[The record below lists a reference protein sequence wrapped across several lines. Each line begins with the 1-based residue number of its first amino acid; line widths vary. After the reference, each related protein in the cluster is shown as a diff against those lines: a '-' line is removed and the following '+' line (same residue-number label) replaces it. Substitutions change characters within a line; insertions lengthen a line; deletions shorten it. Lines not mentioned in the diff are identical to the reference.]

1 MRRAM
6 GGALLGLA
14 ALVSTPGAA
23 GDGEQSPEIARFTV
37 VGAAIPEPLSGKPGD
52 PARGR
57 RIVLDRELGNCLIC
71 HQVPE
76 AGEPFQGDL
85 GPNLAGVGRRLS
97 PGQIRLR
104 LVDQS
109 RLNPAT
115 VMPPYHRVD
124 GLNRVA
130 AQYRGRPVLSA
141 EEIEDVVAYLAA
153 LTE

>member
-1 MRRAM
+1 M
-6 GGALLGLA
+6 GAALLAVA
-14 ALVSTPGAA
+14 ALGQSVGPASA
-23 GDGEQSPEIARFTV
+23 GQPSEAVARFRV
-37 VGAAIPEPLSGKPGD
+37 VGDAIPEPLSSKPGD
-52 PARGR
+52 PVRGR

-85 GPNLAGVGRRLS
+85 GPDLAGVGRRLS
-97 PGQIRLR
+97 AGQIRLR

-115 VMPPYHRVD
+115 VMPPYHRID

-130 AQYRGRPVLSA
+130 AKYRGRPVLSA
-141 EEIEDVVAYLAA
+141 EEVEDVVAYLAT
-153 LTE
+153 LKE

>member
-1 MRRAM
+1 MA
-6 GGALLGLA
+6 ASLLALA
-14 ALVSTPGAA
+14 ALVSALGPAA
-23 GDGEQSPEIARFTV
+23 AEEQLPYVARFTV
-37 VGAAIPEPLSGKPGD
+37 VGDAIPEPLAGKRGD

-85 GPNLAGVGRRLS
+85 GPNLAGVGGRLS

-115 VMPPYHRVD
+115 IMPPYHRID
-124 GLNRVA
+124 GLNWVA
-130 AQYRGRPVLSA
+130 ARYRGRPVLSA
-141 EEIEDVVAYLAA
+141 EEIEDVVAYLAT
-153 LTE
+153 LKE

>member
-1 MRRAM
+1 MRISP
-6 GGALLGLA
+6 LF
-14 ALVSTPGAA
+14 ALVWLNAVA
-23 GDGEQSPEIARFTV
+23 GPAVGEELPSGVARFTV
-37 VGAAIPEPLSGKPGD
+37 VGDAIPEPLSGVPGD

-57 RIVLDRELGNCLIC
+57 QIVLDRELGNCLIC

-85 GPNLAGVGRRLS
+85 GPNLAGVGRRLNR
-97 PGQIRLR
+97 GQIRLR

-115 VMPPYHRVD
+115 VMPPYHRID

-130 AQYRGRPVLSA
+130 ATYRGRPVLSA
-141 EEIEDVVAYLAA
+141 EEIEDVVAYLAT
-153 LTE
+153 LKE

>member
-1 MRRAM
+1 MQQAV
-6 GGALLGLA
+6 GSALLALA
-14 ALVSTPGAA
+14 ALVSAPRPAGAE
-23 GDGEQSPEIARFTV
+23 EQAPEVARFTV
-37 VGAAIPEPLSGKPGD
+37 VGDAIPEPLSGKPGD

-85 GPNLAGVGRRLS
+85 GPDLAGVGRRLS

-130 AQYRGRPVLSA
+130 ARYKGRPVLSA
-141 EEIEDVVAYLAA
+141 EEIEDVVAYLAT
-153 LTE
+153 LKD

>member
-1 MRRAM
+1 M
-6 GGALLGLA
+6 GGVLLAVASLGLA
-14 ALVSTPGAA
+14 VVSAA
-23 GDGEQSPEIARFTV
+23 GEDGVSAVARFIV
-37 VGAAIPEPLSGKPGD
+37 VGDAIPEPLSGQPGD

-57 RIVLDRELGNCLIC
+57 QIVFDRELGNCLIC

-97 PGQIRLR
+97 RGQIRLR

-115 VMPPYHRVD
+115 VMPPYHRID

-130 AQYRGRPVLSA
+130 AKYQGRPVLSA
-141 EEIEDVVAYLAA
+141 EEIEDVVAYLAT
-153 LTE
+153 LNE

>member
-1 MRRAM
+1 MA
-6 GGALLGLA
+6 ASLLALA
-14 ALVSTPGAA
+14 ALVSALGPAA
-23 GDGEQSPEIARFTV
+23 AEEQLPYVARFTV
-37 VGAAIPEPLSGKPGD
+37 VGDAIPEPLAGKRGD

-85 GPNLAGVGRRLS
+85 GPNLAGVGGRLS

-115 VMPPYHRVD
+115 IMPPYHRID

-130 AQYRGRPVLSA
+130 ARYRGRPVLSA
-141 EEIEDVVAYLAA
+141 EEIEDVVAYLAT
-153 LTE
+153 LKE

>member
-1 MRRAM
+1 VRISP
-6 GGALLGLA
+6 LF
-14 ALVSTPGAA
+14 ALVWLNAVA
-23 GDGEQSPEIARFTV
+23 GPAVGEELPSGVARFTV
-37 VGAAIPEPLSGKPGD
+37 VGDAIPEPLSGVPGD

-57 RIVLDRELGNCLIC
+57 QIVLDRELGNCLIC

-85 GPNLAGVGRRLS
+85 GPNLAGVGRRLNR
-97 PGQIRLR
+97 GQIRLR

-115 VMPPYHRVD
+115 VMPPYHRID

-130 AQYRGRPVLSA
+130 APYRGRPVLSA
-141 EEIEDVVAYLAA
+141 EQIEDVVAYLAT
-153 LTE
+153 LKE